1 MLPFRGL
8 IYVTSEISKEFFP
21 ETQSGG
27 TFLPPEEIIQK
38 FETIEEKTEDS
49 PIDVRIQH
57 VSLRLELFKFC
68 PLCGSKIEN
77 EEDVLNHLG
86 ISIHLI

>member
-1 MLPFRGL
+1 MLLFRGL

-38 FETIEEKTEDS
+38 FETIEEKTEDN
-49 PIDVRIQH
+49 PVDVRIQH

-68 PLCGSKIEN
+68 PLCGSNIEN
-77 EEDVLNHLG
+77 EENVLNHLG

>member
-38 FETIEEKTEDS
+38 FETIEEKTEDN
-49 PIDVRIQH
+49 PIDARIQH

-77 EEDVLNHLG
+77 DEIVLSHLG

>member
-38 FETIEEKTEDS
+38 FETIEEKTEDN

-77 EEDVLNHLG
+77 DEIVLSHLG